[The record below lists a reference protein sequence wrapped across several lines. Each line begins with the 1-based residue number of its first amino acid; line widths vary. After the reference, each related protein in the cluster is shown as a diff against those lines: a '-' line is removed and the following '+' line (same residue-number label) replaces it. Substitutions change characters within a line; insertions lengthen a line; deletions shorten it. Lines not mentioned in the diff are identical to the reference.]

1 VLAFAAAGVLGTALL
16 LRRGAARLCGFGLLY
31 FWILFLVEFTTA
43 RFQEP
48 FVLYRSYLWAPGAAC
63 IAAGLLSLLPL
74 RAAAAAGALL
84 CAVLAYGAYDRLGTF
99 ANPLLLWKEAVAKL
113 PATPVPW
120 GSRTLYNLGR
130 EYLYSGQPAKAI
142 AIAERCAAQYPQT
155 AQCHYARGVI
165 HLHLGEFEPALVHLS
180 RALQLLPE
188 SGVMHHRMG
197 LALEGLNR
205 IDEAKASYRRAS
217 ELGFKGAE
225 LELERLA
232 LPEGD
237 PARRREQR

>member
-1 VLAFAAAGVLGTALL
+1 L
-16 LRRGAARLCGFGLLY
+16 
-31 FWILFLVEFTTA
+31 
-43 RFQEP
+43 
-48 FVLYRSYLWAPGAAC
+48 SYLPW
-63 IAAGLLSLLPL
+63 

-99 ANPLLLWKEAVAKL
+99 ANPLLLWQDAVAKL

-142 AIAERCAAQYPQT
+142 AIADRCAAQYPQT

-165 HLHLGEFEPALVHLS
+165 HLHLGEYQESIVHLA
-180 RALQLLPE
+180 RVLQLMPQTA
-188 SGVMHHRMG
+188 VAHHRMG

-205 IDEAKASYRRAS
+205 IDEAKASYRTAS
-217 ELGFKGAE
+217 KLGFKGAD
-225 LELERLA
+225 LELQRLDSA
-232 LPEGD
+232 KSKST
-237 PARRREQR
+237 QRQQ